1 MTPLRKS
8 NPRALPAPTD
18 GELRI
23 LQVLWAEGPS
33 TVRDVHDVLGGDSA
47 SVYTTT
53 LKLLQLMAEK
63 GLVTVDKSA
72 RQHVFAAVQAAATIE
87 RQMTQSLM
95 RKVFGGSTSALVLRA
110 LEVERTTPEELQQI
124 RDLLDRLDRDGGAKS

>member
-1 MTPLRKS
+1 MTAPKKAMR
-8 NPRALPAPTD
+8 RALPAPTD

-23 LQVLWAEGPS
+23 LQVLWVRGPS
-33 TVRDVHDVLGGDSA
+33 TVRDVHDAVGSDSA

-72 RQHVFAAVQAAATIE
+72 RQHVFAAVQTAATTE

-95 RKVFGGSTSALVLRA
+95 QKVFGGSTSALVLRA
-110 LEVERTTPEELQQI
+110 LEVERTTPQELQQI
-124 RDLLDRLDRDGGAKS
+124 RDLLDRLDRAGGTE